1 MKFEGLIPAEFLGR
15 DRRFTAVV
23 RVNQKLS
30 HAHIAHTGR
39 LTTVLVPGR
48 QVWLSEVKNKNR
60 WTHYDLKLVAI
71 DHVMVAID
79 SRLPNVLFSEALKQ
93 QSLKDFMY
101 KEIQQEVKLGH
112 SRIDFRLS
120 GPLGTCWVETKSVTL
135 EKDRVALFPD
145 APSIRGRKH
154 LKELTEV
161 LKDSIRAAVVFIVQR
176 PDVDSFSPNQEIDP
190 DFADILTKVAG
201 TGVEVKAYRCQV
213 GLDEITIDH
222 EIPVILNNTSEN
234 FHV

>member
-1 MKFEGLIPAEFLGR
+1 VKNEALIPAEFLGR
-15 DRRFTAVV
+15 DSRFTAVV
-23 RVNQKLS
+23 RLNRGLS
-30 HAHIAHTGR
+30 RAHIAHTGR

-48 QVWLSEVKNKNR
+48 KVWLSEAKNKNR
-60 WTHYDLKLVAI
+60 RTRYDLKLVAI
-71 DHVMVAID
+71 DNVMVAID
-79 SRLPNVLFSEALKQ
+79 SRLPNALFSEAVKQ
-93 QSLKDFMY
+93 QSLNDFMY
-101 KEIQQEVKLGH
+101 NEIQHEVKLGR

-120 GPLGTCWVETKSVTL
+120 GPRGTCWVETKSVTL
-135 EKDRVALFPD
+135 AKDRIALFPD

-161 LKDSIRAAVVFIVQR
+161 LKDSIRSAVVFIVQR

-190 DFADILTKVAG
+190 DFASILSEVAR

-213 GLDEITIDH
+213 GLDEILISD
-222 EIPVILNNTSEN
+222 EIPVKLNNTSEN